1 MEEFNINDLIY
12 SDFADA
18 IIVHR
23 VKEAIYMCRENI
35 DNLDMRDRTTGLNEP
50 QREDLDQNWTDME
63 GLIVVYQFFT
73 GDYELNGIKEWA

>member
-35 DNLDMRDRTTGLNEP
+35 DTLDMRDRTTGLNEP
-50 QREDLDQNWTDME
+50 QREDLDQNWSDME